1 MMFQRHEMPNG
12 VAKVVINLYIN
23 QENNEIIKNY
33 SYLIINYRLQAIN
46 NVKYYLIVI
55 QLKYLCYFCAVL
67 II

>member
-1 MMFQRHEMPNG
+1 MPNG
-12 VAKVVINLYIN
+12 VAKVVIILYIN

-55 QLKYLCYFCAVL
+55 QLKYLCYFGAVL

>member
-1 MMFQRHEMPNG
+1 MSKIDLRVTKLAFYNG
-12 VAKVVINLYIN
+12 GLVYP
-23 QENNEIIKNY
+23 NEIIKNY

-46 NVKYYLIVI
+46 NVKYYLIVM